1 MNYKLKL
8 GIETLIGILIIVFLL
23 SKLNFSE
30 IVSILSRANYLFLLF
45 AILIYIF
52 TFILIA
58 YGLKALFDSIEPIR
72 FKAWL
77 KYYLITF
84 SFGLILPGQ
93 AGTFSLIYFLKR
105 DKFSIGSTTAL
116 VIIDKLITLLV
127 FGIISIFGLFSFINT
142 TGIYLG
148 ILIMCL
154 FLFLGLFIFSK
165 TGRNILKRML
175 GKYSVKFANFSSTF
189 KNLVM
194 YNKSQLLINLL
205 ITFLRLFF
213 TGLLIVII
221 FKSLSYDVPLIYT
234 IIISSMTL
242 IVSLI
247 PLTPNGLGIRESAG
261 LLLFNRL
268 GIPFEATLAMYLIIL
283 LMNYSCGII
292 GIIYYFYNR

>member
-154 FLFLGLFIFSK
+154 FLF
-165 TGRNILKRML
+165 
-175 GKYSVKFANFSSTF
+175 
-189 KNLVM
+189 
-194 YNKSQLLINLL
+194 
-205 ITFLRLFF
+205 
-213 TGLLIVII
+213 
-221 FKSLSYDVPLIYT
+221 
-234 IIISSMTL
+234 
-242 IVSLI
+242 
-247 PLTPNGLGIRESAG
+247 
-261 LLLFNRL
+261 
-268 GIPFEATLAMYLIIL
+268 
-283 LMNYSCGII
+283 
-292 GIIYYFYNR
+292 